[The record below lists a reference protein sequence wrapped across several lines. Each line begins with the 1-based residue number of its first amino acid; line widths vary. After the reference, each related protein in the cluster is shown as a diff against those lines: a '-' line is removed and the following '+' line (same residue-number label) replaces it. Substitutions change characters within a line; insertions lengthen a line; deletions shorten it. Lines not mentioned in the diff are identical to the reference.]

1 MGHAAGPFSAPRQ
14 HLEVGDGTD
23 VDAAMGAEREQIA
36 VPRNKSVHSS
46 DDRDGEDLIVIRI
59 PADAGN
65 LDRRHHLC
73 DRLEL
78 GSHRGSPIACPA
90 TGLHE
95 HCLELTEDRGTDD
108 QLVITTEDV
117 LEETSRSSTKVE
129 R

>member
-1 MGHAAGPFSAPRQ
+1 MR
-14 HLEVGDGTD
+14 
-23 VDAAMGAEREQIA
+23 AEREQIA
-36 VPRNKSVHSS
+36 VPRNKSIHSS
-46 DDRDGEDLIVIRI
+46 DDRDGKDLIVIRI

-95 HCLELTEDRGTDD
+95 HCIELTEDRGTDD